1 MAQSVQLDYEAMGLW
16 SRESI
21 GWLLTT
27 SALRWPHREII
38 NFEGERYSYQ
48 DLRRWTIRVAHQL
61 IAKELGPGS
70 RIFIQ
75 LGNCMELIVAQLASW
90 RIGAVCVPVIPIYRA
105 HEVSHILADARPDAV
120 IAAASAGTRKPFREI
135 DTLLGEL
142 DMDPIRLLVGDEAP
156 GSGWQAI
163 SGPPATSEPLEENLL
178 PSPSG
183 ADSCILILYT
193 SGTTSA
199 PKGVKLTSR
208 ALLSNLDSWRQTVGL
223 SENDVFASGSPLAH
237 IAALGSA
244 LLMPMRIGA
253 RTALMSSWNPDKAVE
268 IIAAEQV
275 TYMSGANVF
284 IHDLV
289 QRYSAGATPHY
300 RLRNFYSGGSPTPPE
315 LVEKA
320 DALGVKVVRCYGMT
334 ETAGTI
340 TTAWRDAPL
349 ERRANFDGRVE
360 FGTEME
366 AVDDDLNPLPAGK
379 IGHIRIRS
387 PKMMI
392 GYTDEAITS
401 AQLDADGWFY
411 PGDLGMVDE
420 DGWFRMTGRTKD
432 IINRG
437 GEKFSAVDIERALLT
452 YPAIEQAAV
461 TAIPDVRFGEA
472 VAAFVTMG
480 AKYQWEGPEPVLA
493 HLENVKLAKAK
504 FPVTW
509 RVVSE
514 IPTSATGKVVK
525 QNLWDLAVLHEH

>member
-1 MAQSVQLDYEAMGLW
+1 MAQGVKLDYESMGLW
-16 SRESI
+16 SRERI
-21 GWLLTT
+21 GWMLTT
-27 SALRWPHREII
+27 SALRWPDREII
-38 NFEGERYSYQ
+38 CFEGERYSYE
-48 DLRRWTIRVAHQL
+48 DLRRWTIHVASHFV
-61 IAKELGPGS
+61 AKGLGPDS

-75 LGNCMELIVAQLASW
+75 LGNCMELIVAQLACW

-105 HEVSHILADARPDAV
+105 HEVSHILKDACPDAV
-120 IAAASAGTRKPFREI
+120 ITAASAGAREPFREV
-135 DTLLGEL
+135 DALLAEL
-142 DMDPIRLLVGDEAP
+142 ELDPIRLVVGSEEPAAGWEKMAGRPSVDDAFDEDMLP
-156 GSGWQAI
+156 
-163 SGPPATSEPLEENLL
+163 PPAA
-178 PSPSG
+178 

-253 RTALMSSWNPDKAVE
+253 RTALMGSWNPDRAIE
-268 IIAAEQV
+268 IIANEQV

-289 QRYSAGATPHY
+289 QRYSAGASPHY

-320 DALGVKVVRCYGMT
+320 DALGIKVVRCYGMT
-334 ETAGTI
+334 ETAGT
-340 TTAWRDAPL
+340 TTSAWRDAPL
-349 ERRANFDGRVE
+349 ERRANFDGKVE

-366 AVDDDLNPLPAGK
+366 AVDDDHNPLAPGE

-387 PKMMI
+387 PKLMI
-392 GYTDEAITS
+392 GYTDEAIT
-401 AQLDADGWFY
+401 ATQMDADGWFY
-411 PGDLGMVDE
+411 PGDLGLVDE

-452 YPAIEQAAV
+452 YPSIEQAAV
-461 TAIPDVRFGEA
+461 TAIPDDRFGEA
-472 VAAFVTMG
+472 VAAFVTIRTG
-480 AKYQWEGPEPVLA
+480 HHWEGPEPVLA

-504 FPVTW
+504 FPVAW
-509 RVVSE
+509 RVVSAL
-514 IPTSATGKVVK
+514 PTSVTGKVVK
-525 QNLWDLAVLHEH
+525 QKLFELTVLHEH